1 MKTDKTNDAS
11 AAPPPQDTVKIKTL
25 KLSKETVQNLS
36 DTDAGAIKGGQ
47 KTQSCSS
54 VYSTI

>member
-1 MKTDKTNDAS
+1 MKTENTKDTATS
-11 AAPPPQDTVKIKTL
+11 AKAKATIKTL
-25 KLSKETVQNLS
+25 RLSKETVQNLS